1 VNIWNRPAA
10 AVWFI
15 SVWTLGSCGYHVAGK
30 ADLVPKDVHTIAVT
44 PFTNGTVRYK
54 LTDSLPQAI
63 GREFIT
69 RTHYQI
75 ISDPSDADAVLR
87 GSIIKFVAFPTL
99 FDQATGRTSGLQVNV
114 TMQVTLTDRTTG
126 KVIFTRPRFEA
137 HERYEVAVTN
147 TNQYFDES
155 GAALQRL
162 SQDVARDVVSA
173 ILENF

>member
-1 VNIWNRPAA
+1 MRIWSRFLAA
-10 AVWFI
+10 ALLASAWV
-15 SVWTLGSCGYHVAGK
+15 LAACGYHVAGK
-30 ADLVPKDVHTIAVT
+30 ADLVPKDVHTIAV
-44 PFTNGTVRYK
+44 PAFSNVTVRYK

-69 RTHYQI
+69 RTHYKI
-75 ISDPSDADAVLR
+75 VNDAAEADAVLK
-87 GSIIKFVAFPTL
+87 GSVINYVAFPTL

-114 TMQVTLTDRTTG
+114 TMAVTLTDRTTG

-137 HERYEVAVTN
+137 HERYEVSVTN
-147 TNQYFDES
+147 TSQYFEES

-162 SQDVARDVVSA
+162 SQDVARDVVTA